1 MKNYLV
7 FIDMCLGVDENGEY
21 TNERFMTRVCIE
33 YGDDLE
39 EYVNDVILA
48 PFKGTIYGKPE
59 INGVEL
65 ETILSNTIF
74 TDMHNVLCVSDKP
87 LMYDVLAAQNES
99 NYHML
104 YNYGLAICSNYHDKH
119 NYSKTFYALINNIRG
134 IYDGFEELAETV
146 FKPLECTTIT
156 TLDISVI
163 PLLPNRMNVLYKI

>member
-7 FIDMCLGVDENGEY
+7 FIDMCLGKDENGEY

-48 PFKGTIYGKPE
+48 PFKGIIYGKPE

-65 ETILSNTIF
+65 ETVLSNTIF
-74 TDMHNVLCVSDKP
+74 TDMHNVLCVSAKP
-87 LMYDVLAAQNES
+87 LMHDILCGQES
-99 NYHML
+99 NYQML

-134 IYDGFEELAETV
+134 IYDGFEELAKIV
-146 FKPLECTTIT
+146 FKPLEDTSTT
-156 TLDISVI
+156 TLDIKVI
-163 PLLPNRMNVLYKI
+163 PLLANRMNVLYKI